1 MRCKKINMVFLNHHR
16 KCGNLSWQRII
27 IIIIIIIIV
36 IIIDIICVCFVITHY

>member
-27 IIIIIIIIV
+27 IIIIIIV
-36 IIIDIICVCFVITHY
+36 IIDIICVCFVIAHY